1 MVTTHNGFTFEQGLT
16 FDNQILQYGNTNLS
30 FYVQCTASTIDEWP
44 VDRVNMDTKFVY
56 VHTPGDYIDILTI
69 SGKNLIQLMGM

>member
-1 MVTTHNGFTFEQGLT
+1 M
-16 FDNQILQYGNTNLS
+16 
-30 FYVQCTASTIDEWP
+30 QCTASTIDEWP

-56 VHTPGDYIDILTI
+56 VHMASDYIDILTI

>member
-1 MVTTHNGFTFEQGLT
+1 M
-16 FDNQILQYGNTNLS
+16 
-30 FYVQCTASTIDEWP
+30 QCTASTVDEWP

-56 VHTPGDYIDILTI
+56 VHTPSDYIDILTI